1 MIIGKGK
8 HFIFTL
14 IQEKKMKKIIAFS
27 LTILLIMTSFTGCF
41 FNDKKSEFEVKLADD
56 TTAIY
61 NELLKKVPNPTDIK
75 TMDTYLKAWATANNI
90 PVSYDE
96 NQNIIMSKKATE
108 GYDDAQSTILH
119 CSIGQGL
126 VEEEYQA
133 ISSAL
138 YLISHVEKHGFI
150 RVIFTANQ
158 NNDMKGAEALSK
170 NYLNADNLISLT
182 HAGKTSFTIGSAG
195 TSQYDFSKQL
205 NWQQPTYPHAY
216 EISIKNLT
224 GGSSGVISGKHPN
237 PIKIIGD
244 FLASSKSNGVL
255 IELGG
260 FNGGQ
265 SVDEYPIEATAVIL
279 INDSDVTRFQNY
291 FNNSAEKFAD
301 KYKDSELNYSYTLT
315 PIASPPMVISK
326 DDSTKV
332 LSLLYTM
339 INGIY
344 YKSDEGDVVA
354 ASNIGTIRTTTGNLD
369 VSICSR
375 SLDQST
381 LNEMASTF
389 GVICGL
395 NDVNNDVLN
404 GYPIWLANENSPLLI
419 RLTDLFKKDYDKK
432 IDWKK
437 TMERSECAIFKQKN
451 EKLDVLSMSVNFEN
465 DFTEIEALYQFLEN
479 INAPSMESQ
488 SS

>member
-1 MIIGKGK
+1 
-8 HFIFTL
+8 
-14 IQEKKMKKIIAFS
+14 MKKIIAFS

-41 FNDKKSEFEVKLADD
+41 FKDKQSEFEKVLTAD

-61 NELLKKVPNPTDIK
+61 NQLLQKVPDPTDIK
-75 TMDTYLKAWATANNI
+75 AMNAYLQSWAIDHNI

-96 NQNIIMSKKATE
+96 HQNIIMSKKATE
-108 GYDDAQSTILH
+108 SYEDAESTILQ
-119 CSIGQGL
+119 CAIGQGIA
-126 VEEEYQA
+126 EEQYQA
-133 ISSAL
+133 IASAL
-138 YLISHVEKHGFI
+138 YLIDKVEKHGFI
-150 RVIFTANQ
+150 RVLFTANQ
-158 NNDMKGAEALSK
+158 NNDMKGAEDLSK
-170 NYLNADNLISLT
+170 NYLNADNLINLT

-205 NWQQPTYPHAY
+205 NWQAPTYPHAY
-216 EISIKNLT
+216 EISIRNLN
-224 GGSSGVISGKHPN
+224 GGSSGILLGKHPN

-265 SVDEYPIEATAVIL
+265 SVEEYPIEATAVVL
-279 INDSDVTRFQNY
+279 INDSDVARFQKY
-291 FNNSAEKFAD
+291 FDTAASKFAD
-301 KYKDSELNYSYTLT
+301 KYQNSEENYTYTLT
-315 PIASPPMVISK
+315 PIPSPPMVISK

-344 YKSDEGDVVA
+344 FKSDDGEVIA

-375 SLDQST
+375 SLDQSI
-381 LNEMASTF
+381 LNEMAATF

-395 NDVNNDVLN
+395 NDVNNDVLD
-404 GYPIWLANENSPLLI
+404 GFPIWNVEKSNPLLT
-419 RLTDLFKKDYDKK
+419 RLTDLFEKDYNKK
-432 IDWKK
+432 IECQN
-437 TMERSECAIFKQKN
+437 TFERTECAIFKQKN
-451 EKLDVLSMSVNFEN
+451 EKLNILSMSINFEN
-465 DFTEIEALYQFLEN
+465 DLTEIEALYQFLEN
-479 INAPSMESQ
+479 IKATQTTKES
-488 SS
+488 